1 MPRGSAHR
9 RWTTDVA
16 NQRAPRAPRIVG
28 QPNDPSDLA
37 ARAFEEFRSGLYR
50 LLLRRLRN
58 SETAEDLAQEVY
70 LRLLRTADPA
80 GVRCP
85 QAYVYRIAFNVLYEF
100 RLRERDRPMVFD
112 SAIVDHATDQLPDAA
127 ARPDEV
133 YERTAQM
140 REFEQI
146 VQQLPPMQRA
156 VLRLATHH
164 TLSHAQMAEKL
175 GISVSTV
182 RNHLYKAI
190 DHCRHRFAS
199 EPAAPVRKE
208 S

>member
-1 MPRGSAHR
+1 M
-9 RWTTDVA
+9 V
-16 NQRAPRAPRIVG
+16 NQSVPQTAREAG
-28 QPNDPSDLA
+28 QPTAPSDLA

-85 QAYVYRIAFNVLYEF
+85 QAYVYRIAFNLLYEF

-112 SAIVDHATDQLPDAA
+112 SSVVEHATDQLPDEA
-127 ARPDEV
+127 ARPDEI
-133 YERTAQM
+133 YEHTAQT
-140 REFEQI
+140 REFEQA

-156 VLRLATHH
+156 VLKLATHH
-164 TLSHAQMAEKL
+164 PLSHAQIAEKL

-190 DHCRHRFAS
+190 DHCRHYLAAEAS
-199 EPAAPVRKE
+199 ATARKE
-208 S
+208 